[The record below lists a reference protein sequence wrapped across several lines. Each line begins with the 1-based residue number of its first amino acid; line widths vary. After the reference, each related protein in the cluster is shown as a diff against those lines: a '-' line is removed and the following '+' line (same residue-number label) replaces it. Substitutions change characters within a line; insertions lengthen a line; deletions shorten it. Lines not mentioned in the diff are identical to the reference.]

1 MPPDNCAPSSEALK
15 TYTRGTHRRCA
26 PEKTM
31 SAVCPHMAT
40 MGITRVAGI
49 TGLDRIGIPVYM
61 ASRPNSRSVAVSQGK
76 GLTVEAARVSA
87 LMEAVESWHAEQP
100 LSQIIRGSERQLRSS
115 SPLAGVQLPLCQGSA
130 FHEDLEIYWVPATAL
145 RDDSYCVVPFEL
157 VHTDFTVP
165 GPDPVHCFSASTNGL
180 ASGNSLLE
188 ASVHAL
194 CELIERDATTLWHLC
209 KPQCRRDHTVDL
221 QTIDDPDGR
230 YLLER
235 FDAANIDVVVWDVTT
250 DIGVACFHALIV
262 DRDERSGI
270 PEFGSGCHP
279 VRAVALV
286 RALTEAAQ
294 ARTTYIAGS
303 RDDFDPAWYSEEV
316 RKRRWS
322 ACRGL
327 YENAVADLHYLASPN
342 RYHDRFDAELQY
354 LLDQLE
360 SVGISDVACVDLTQP
375 TLGIAV
381 VRVVAAG
388 LEGPLTGSAKDYV
401 RGERAIAKLRALM
414 S

>member
-1 MPPDNCAPSSEALK
+1 M
-15 TYTRGTHRRCA
+15 
-26 PEKTM
+26 
-31 SAVCPHMAT
+31 
-40 MGITRVAGI
+40 
-49 TGLDRIGIPVYM
+49 
-61 ASRPNSRSVAVSQGK
+61 
-76 GLTVEAARVSA
+76 
-87 LMEAVESWHAEQP
+87 
-100 LSQIIRGSERQLRSS
+100 
-115 SPLAGVQLPLCQGSA
+115 
-130 FHEDLEIYWVPATAL
+130 
-145 RDDSYCVVPFEL
+145 
-157 VHTDFTVP
+157 
-165 GPDPVHCFSASTNGL
+165 
-180 ASGNSLLE
+180 LE

-262 DRDERSGI
+262 DRDECGGI

-286 RALTEAAQ
+286 RALTEAVQ
-294 ARTTYIAGS
+294 ARTTFIAGP

-316 RKRRWS
+316 RKRRWL
-322 ACRGL
+322 ACRNL

-342 RYHDRFDAELQY
+342 RYYARFDAELQY
-354 LLDQLE
+354 LLEQLE
-360 SVGISDVACVDLTQP
+360 RVGMSDVACVDLTQP
-375 TLGIAV
+375 TFGIAV
-381 VRVVAAG
+381 VRIVAAG
-388 LEGPLTGSAKDYV
+388 LEGPLTGSVKDYL
-401 RGERAIAKLRALM
+401 RGARATAKLRVLA